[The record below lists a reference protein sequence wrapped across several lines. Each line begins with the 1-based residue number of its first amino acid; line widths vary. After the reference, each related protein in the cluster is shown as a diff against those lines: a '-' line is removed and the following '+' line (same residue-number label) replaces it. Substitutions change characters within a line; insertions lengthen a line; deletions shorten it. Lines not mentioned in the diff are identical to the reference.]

1 MLQCF
6 LHTSSSST
14 YFFGFPSFT
23 VDSSGLLEYFGT
35 CIVTDG
41 SLTFSLFLPQVTPSP
56 PGHDGKPVFGPH
68 VDPGEPKKNEHCLL

>member
-6 LHTSSSST
+6 LHTFSSSI
-14 YFFGFPSFT
+14 FFGFPSFM
-23 VDSSGLLEYFGT
+23 VDSSRLLEYFAT

-56 PGHDGKPVFGPH
+56 PGRDEKPVFGPH
-68 VDPGEPKKNEHCLL
+68 VDPGVPKKNERCLL